1 MTSEEMKNEV
11 LSRAKA
17 LDKKRNNTI
26 KAVICA
32 AACVVVVCAAVPL
45 SINAAKKPDSAVNTT
60 TAATSSSNLP
70 STTLAQEKSTASSG
84 TTLKSAETT
93 KLGLPESTTSALT
106 TRSSLQSNS
115 SGGSS
120 MSDGSGSGDKPTLI
134 PSYPSTTEKTT
145 KSSELSTIKK
155 PDLIVTKPDE
165 TTKSS
170 AQPPTT
176 GRTGDPGDNNCGANK
191 PTKNGATPPAK
202 DKISFDNVYNNDWKY
217 NTVSGSLKS
226 GSGEF
231 TLDSMTSNGSYDYR
245 NVTLRFPTD
254 GTEVDVSVNYGSRD
268 YDFYAEVSNIRSL
281 PIGFC
286 GVIGTGDLSSA
297 DGRLNGYSV
306 FKMTIDGESCLFV
319 TNLFRA
325 FIFK

>member
-11 LSRAKA
+11 LSRARA
-17 LDKKRNNTI
+17 LDKKRNDAI
-26 KAVICA
+26 KAVVCA
-32 AACVVVVCAAVPL
+32 AVCVAVVCAAVPL

-60 TAATSSSNLP
+60 ASNLP
-70 STTLAQEKSTASSG
+70 STTLTQEPSTANSS

-93 KLGLPESTTSALT
+93 KSGIPESTTSAQT

-120 MSDGSGSGDKPTLI
+120 MSDGSGSGNKPTLI

-145 KSSELSTIKK
+145 KHSELSTIKK
-155 PDLIVTKPDE
+155 PNSIVTKPDE

-170 AQPPTT
+170 AQTPTT
-176 GRTGDPGDNNCGANK
+176 GRTGDPGDNNCGADK
-191 PTKNGATPPAK
+191 PSKDGVTPPDK
-202 DKISFDNVYNNDWKY
+202 NKISFDNVYNNDWKY
-217 NTVSGSLKS
+217 DSVSCSLKS
-226 GSGEF
+226 GSGEL
-231 TLDSMTSNGSYDYR
+231 TLDSMSLGSNSK
-245 NVTLRFPTD
+245 NVNLRFPVK
-254 GTEVDVSVNYGSRD
+254 GTEVDVSVNDGSRD
-268 YDFYAEVSNIRSL
+268 YDFYAEVSNIRTL
-281 PIGFC
+281 PIGFV
-286 GVIGTGDLSSA
+286 GVIGTGNLTAS

-325 FIFK
+325 YIFK